1 MDIDPS
7 AVLLTA
13 VIVVGTLI
21 TAEAY
26 LTYRDWWRRWRAS
39 QVSRSTWPAR
49 SQGQAVRRTPSAIR
63 RPTPDDE
70 EQSPYGKGNFLIS

>member
-1 MDIDPS
+1 MALDPS
-7 AVLLTA
+7 AVLLSA

-26 LTYRDWWRRWRAS
+26 LTYRDWWRRWRAPQLS
-39 QVSRSTWPAR
+39 QATWPAR
-49 SQGQAVRRTPSAIR
+49 TQGQAVRRTPSAIR

-70 EQSPYGKGNFLIS
+70 EQSPYGKGNFLVS